1 LSPRSLSRMS
11 ISRWTH
17 YLYPF
22 LFAMVPYFPSQ
33 GKKGTVPRSSWE
45 QLLTYPPE
53 PPGNITHLIL
63 TCGAAIT

>member
-33 GKKGTVPRSSWE
+33 GKKGTVPRSSWSNYSPIP
-45 QLLTYPPE
+45 QSLLGTLP
-53 PPGNITHLIL
+53 I
-63 TCGAAIT
+63 